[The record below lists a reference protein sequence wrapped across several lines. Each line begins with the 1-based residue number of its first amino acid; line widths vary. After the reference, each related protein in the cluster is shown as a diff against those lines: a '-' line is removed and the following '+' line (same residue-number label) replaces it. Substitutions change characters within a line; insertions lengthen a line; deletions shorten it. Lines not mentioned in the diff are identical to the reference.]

1 MNILVIFAIIIVV
14 FAYIKLYMKPK
25 NHLELLQVNLSNF
38 NSSMLIEKQPILIFD
53 KVVHPQHVID
63 IFFKYMYHLSNSTKT
78 KGEYVQNLSKF
89 AVIHNDTDE
98 VQQISIQK
106 YKSKTTSSSK
116 NMFFSTI
123 EHHKAIE
130 TINIKLPEKNILI
143 IPYLFSIK
151 TDQSIPITYLS
162 DFIHVFF

>member
-1 MNILVIFAIIIVV
+1 
-14 FAYIKLYMKPK
+14 
-25 NHLELLQVNLSNF
+25 
-38 NSSMLIEKQPILIFD
+38 
-53 KVVHPQHVID
+53 
-63 IFFKYMYHLSNSTKT
+63 MYHLSNSTKT